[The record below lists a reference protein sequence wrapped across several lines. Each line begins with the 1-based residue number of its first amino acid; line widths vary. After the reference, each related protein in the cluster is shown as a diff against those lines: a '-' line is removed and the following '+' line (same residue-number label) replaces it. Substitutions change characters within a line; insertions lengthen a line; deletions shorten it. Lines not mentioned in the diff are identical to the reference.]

1 MVPGLVGRYAEVMD
15 DLAVNEY
22 LIPSRELEWR
32 FDPSGGPGGQ
42 HANRAS
48 SRVELSFDLRTS
60 EVFPGELRDHMV
72 ERLASRSQNG
82 MERVVAADSRSQWRN
97 RQVARRR
104 LASLLEESMRKP
116 TKRRSTKP
124 GRAAR
129 ERRLKDKRRR
139 SEKKA
144 GRRPPTI
151 E

>member
-1 MVPGLVGRYAEVMD
+1 MD
-15 DLAVNEY
+15 DLTVNGY
-22 LIPSRELEWR
+22 RLPSRELEWR

-48 SRVELSFDLRTS
+48 SRVELSFDLRS
-60 EVFPGELRDHMV
+60 SGVFPGELRVHMV
-72 ERLASRSQNG
+72 ERLAARFQNG
-82 MERVVAADSRSQWRN
+82 IVRVVVADSRSQWRN

-104 LASLLEESMRKP
+104 LASLLEESMREP
-116 TKRRSTKP
+116 TERRSTKP

-129 ERRLKDKRRR
+129 ERRLQDKRRR

-144 GRRPPTI
+144 RRRPPTI

>member
-1 MVPGLVGRYAEVMD
+1 MD
-15 DLAVNEY
+15 DLAVSGY
-22 LIPSRELEWR
+22 RIPAGDLEWR

-48 SRVELSFDLRTS
+48 SRVELSFDLRS
-60 EVFPGELRDHMV
+60 AGVFPPALRDHML
-72 ERLASRSQNG
+72 ERLGARAPG
-82 MERVVAADSRSQWRN
+82 GVVRVVAADSRSQWRN
-97 RQVARRR
+97 RQAARRR
-104 LASLLEESMRKP
+104 LATLLEESMRKP
-116 TKRRSTKP
+116 RARRPTKP

-139 SEKKA
+139 SDKKA

>member
-1 MVPGLVGRYAEVMD
+1 MD
-15 DLAVNEY
+15 DLSVNGY
-22 LIPSRELEWR
+22 MIPAGDLDWR

-48 SRVELSFDLRTS
+48 SRVELRFDLQGS
-60 EVFPGELRDHMV
+60 GAFPADLRDQMV
-72 ERLASRSQNG
+72 QKLGIRAPEG
-82 MERVVAADSRSQWRN
+82 VVRVVAAESRSQWRN
-97 RQVARRR
+97 RQAARRR

-116 TKRRSTKP
+116 RKRRPTKP

-129 ERRLKDKRRR
+129 ERRLAEKKRR

-151 E
+151 D